1 MLGSYQHPASLS
13 VMQLSFE
20 AGGDELPQLRV
31 EALHHQVGQ
40 DLPAGQGTQSTQLTG
55 PQRFPSVLAQQ

>member
-1 MLGSYQHPASLS
+1 MVASYQHPASLS

-20 AGGDELPQLRV
+20 AGGNELPQLGV

-40 DLPAGQGTQSTQLTG
+40 DLPAEQGAQSIQLPG
-55 PQRFPSVLAQQ
+55 PRRWP